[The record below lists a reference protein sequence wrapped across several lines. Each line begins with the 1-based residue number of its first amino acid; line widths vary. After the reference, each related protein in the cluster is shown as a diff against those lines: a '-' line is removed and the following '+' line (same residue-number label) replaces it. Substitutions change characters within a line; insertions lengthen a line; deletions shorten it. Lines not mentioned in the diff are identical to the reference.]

1 MPNQTHRN
9 TRGLRNTRPSTE
21 NTTTPPPPI
30 HQQQQQQQQSS
41 NTQGPQQTQ
50 GSGTI
55 NYMGN
60 DIMVQTTLSKN
71 FDEVS
76 FVEKS
81 AHKHKIIKSRFSKDN

>member
-1 MPNQTHRN
+1 MQNQTHRN
-9 TRGLRNTRPSTE
+9 TRGFRNTRPSTE
-21 NTTTPPPPI
+21 NTTPPPSI
-30 HQQQQQQQQSS
+30 HQQQSS
-41 NTQGPQQTQ
+41 NIQGPQQTQ

>member
-1 MPNQTHRN
+1 M
-9 TRGLRNTRPSTE
+9 RNTRPSTE
-21 NTTTPPPPI
+21 TTPPPPI
-30 HQQQQQQQQSS
+30 QQLSS

-50 GSGTI
+50 GSGTL

-60 DIMVQTTLSKN
+60 DIMVQTTKN

-81 AHKHKIIKSRFSKDN
+81 AHKHRIIKSRFSKDN

>member
-9 TRGLRNTRPSTE
+9 TRGLRNNARTSTE
-21 NTTTPPPPI
+21 TTTPPPI
-30 HQQQQQQQQSS
+30 HQQQSS

-55 NYMGN
+55 NYMGNN

>member
-1 MPNQTHRN
+1 M
-9 TRGLRNTRPSTE
+9 RNTRPSTE
-21 NTTTPPPPI
+21 TTPPPI
-30 HQQQQQQQQSS
+30 QSS
-41 NTQGPQQTQ
+41 NTQGGQQQTQ

-60 DIMVQTTLSKN
+60 DIVVQTITKN

-81 AHKHKIIKSRFSKDN
+81 AHRHNIIKSSRFIAKDN